1 MLNKYFNGDELAESV
16 WLQKYAQPGEQTP
29 DDMHRRLAIEFAK
42 VNSKYQKKLST
53 SEQSLLSNYGK
64 NRILLTEERIFNLF
78 KDFKYIVPQG
88 SVMSGLGS
96 NKPVSFSNCFV
107 LPHPKDSIED
117 IMNTGRDM
125 AQIYKR
131 RGGVGFDIS
140 HLRPHGATVKNAANT
155 STGAV
160 SFMNLFSTITN
171 TIGQEGRRGALML
184 SIDINH
190 PDSPEFAVIK
200 RDLTQVTGANISIKL
215 NDAFINAVKNNT
227 DYILKF
233 PCENGDDLE
242 NYKEYTEYNKL
253 YPSPY
258 NDGYIKRV
266 KAKELWETI
275 VESNWLSAEPGIFN
289 WEHLVNYDPTGTYSQ
304 FKPISTNPCGEL
316 GLSGYD
322 SCRLI
327 LTNLYSF
334 VDNPFT
340 PEASFNEELAYQIF
354 YETQILADNLVDLEL
369 EAIDRILT
377 KINPN
382 WENDKHYIQLDS
394 NYNWVDNQTDEFKL
408 WWKMRDIGERGRRS
422 GTGITAYG
430 DMMAALNLPY
440 GSEEMT
446 EKIFSLKLKAE
457 LDASIDMAIIRGSF
471 PDYNINNEFDNYQE
485 TDTEPTIGLNDW
497 YNFILKQ
504 YPEQASRMINHG
516 RRNAGIS
523 TIAPAG
529 SVSILTQT
537 TSGVEPLFM
546 PYYTRRKKCNPGE
559 EADFVDQNGI
569 GFKEYFV
576 LHPKFKVWFD
586 IKYSNI
592 DSKDLNEFTEEELK
606 GFFEE
611 SPWFNQTSD
620 KLDLSTRID
629 TQALIQKYI
638 TSSISSTCNLSAE
651 ATKEMMSEGYLE
663 AFEKGCKGLTYYRD
677 GSRSGILV
685 NDAKKDIPLL
695 ERPETLPCK
704 IIRFRNEKKNWI
716 AFVGTI
722 NDNPYEIFTGINAID
737 EFPIPSYVE
746 NGIIIK
752 VKSEGRSR
760 YDFQYV
766 DNYGYTNTLGG
777 LNRIFDKEYW
787 NYARFVSALLREGT
801 EIINIINIIEK
812 LEFNNRSLNSW
823 QSGIIRS
830 LKSFVPDGTESKG
843 EKCPDCG
850 EESIVYES
858 GCKICKSCGSTSCE

>member
-1 MLNKYFNGDELAESV
+1 
-16 WLQKYAQPGEQTP
+16 
-29 DDMHRRLAIEFAK
+29 
-42 VNSKYQKKLST
+42 
-53 SEQSLLSNYGK
+53 
-64 NRILLTEERIFNLF
+64 
-78 KDFKYIVPQG
+78 
-88 SVMSGLGS
+88 
-96 NKPVSFSNCFV
+96 
-107 LPHPKDSIED
+107 
-117 IMNTGRDM
+117 
-125 AQIYKR
+125 
-131 RGGVGFDIS
+131 
-140 HLRPHGATVKNAANT
+140 
-155 STGAV
+155 
-160 SFMNLFSTITN
+160 
-171 TIGQEGRRGALML
+171 ML
-184 SIDINH
+184 SIDVNH
-190 PDSPEFAVIK
+190 PDSPDFAVIK

-215 NDAFINAVKNNT
+215 NDAFINAVKNDT

-242 NYKEYTEYNKL
+242 NYEGYTEYNKL
-253 YPSPY
+253 HINPY
-258 NDGYIKRV
+258 KEGYIKRV
-266 KAKELWETI
+266 KARELWETI

-289 WEHLVNYDPTGTYSQ
+289 WEHLIDYDPTGTYPQ
-304 FKPISTNPCGEL
+304 FRPISTNPCGEL

-340 PEASFNEELAYQIF
+340 ENAKFNENLAYQTF
-354 YETQILADNLVDLEL
+354 YETQVLADDLVDLEL

-382 WENDKHYIQLDS
+382 WIKDKETYVQLDP
-394 NYNWVDNQTDEFKL
+394 NHDWYDNQTDEFKL

-430 DMMAALNLPY
+430 DMMAALGLPY

-446 EKIFSLKLKAE
+446 EKIFSLKLQAE
-457 LDASIDMAIIRGSF
+457 LDASIDMAIIRGTF
-471 PDYNINNEFDNYQE
+471 PDWNINLEFDNYQE
-485 TDTEPTIGLNDW
+485 TDTDPTKGLNSW
-497 YNFILKQ
+497 YEFILKK
-504 YPEQASRMINHG
+504 YPEQAGRMINHG

-523 TIAPAG
+523 TVAPAG

-559 EADFVDQNGI
+559 TPDFVDQNGV

-576 LHPKFKVWFD
+576 LHPKFKTWFGV
-586 IKYSNI
+586 KYSNI
-592 DSKDLNEFTEEELK
+592 DSYNLHEFTEEELK
-606 GFFEE
+606 EYFKE

-638 TSSISSTCNLSAE
+638 TSSISSTCNLPVE
-651 ATKEMMSEGYLE
+651 ATQEMMSKGYLE

-685 NDAKKDIPLL
+685 NDTKEKESIVD
-695 ERPETLPCK
+695 RPEALPCK
-704 IIRFRNEKKNWI
+704 IMRFRNEKKDWI

-722 NDNPYEIFTGINAID
+722 DDHPYEIFTGINTID
-737 EFPIPSYVE
+737 EFPVPGYVQT
-746 NGIIIK
+746 GTIIK

-777 LNRIFDKEYW
+777 LNRIFNKEYW

-801 EIINIINIIEK
+801 EIINIIRIIEK

-823 QSGIIRS
+823 QSGIIRA

-850 EESIVYES
+850 EESIVYEN